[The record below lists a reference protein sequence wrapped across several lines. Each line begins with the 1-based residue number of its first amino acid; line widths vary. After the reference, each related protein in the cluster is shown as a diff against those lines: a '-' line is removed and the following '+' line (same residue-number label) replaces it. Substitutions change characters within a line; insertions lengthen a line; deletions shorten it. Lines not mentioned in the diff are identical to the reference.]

1 MVTISYYSG
10 NRHLQVNHVEANV
23 IQRKYPHWMFSD
35 LCEFY
40 FWQFPMESME
50 HTSDVIVSNAKGKI
64 VQLRLVPFRPSSDDS
79 SWRRP
84 SWHRS
89 NCLNSLLVAGCEGV
103 SFLSKTEGLGKPLQT
118 INTKRNSSK
127 SPCMSTGHHA
137 TINSHLSPIYLHFQY
152 AISAVWHGK
161 TFET

>member
-1 MVTISYYSG
+1 
-10 NRHLQVNHVEANV
+10 
-23 IQRKYPHWMFSD
+23 
-35 LCEFY
+35 
-40 FWQFPMESME
+40 MESME

-64 VQLRLVPFRPSSDDS
+64 VQLRLVPFRPSSDDN

-89 NCLNSLLVAGCEGV
+89 NCLNSLLVAGCEKCKSSNHGLTFWTYMSRGV
-103 SFLSKTEGLGKPLQT
+103 SFLSKTEGFGKPLQHT
-118 INTKRNSSK
+118 SLSDTMSLQHTFNNTKRNSSK

-137 TINSHLSPIYLHFQY
+137 TIYSHPSPIYLHFQY